1 MDARRSAPVLD
12 CWTRWNY
19 TRLEGSVR
27 DRGLSFPIHA
37 DENSTLMEKQLEHQ
51 PEEGS
56 SSSSRARAMVVA
68 VCMLLSV
75 ILLLLSSSKK

>member
-12 CWTRWNY
+12 SWTRWNY
-19 TRLEGSVR
+19 IRLEGALR
-27 DRGLSFPIHA
+27 GRGLSFPTHA
-37 DENSTLMEKQLEHQ
+37 DENSSLMEKQLEHQ

-68 VCMLLSV
+68 VCMLLSIV
-75 ILLLLSSSKK
+75 LLLLSSLKK